1 MDRPPVDRRINLQT
15 GPQCVLH
22 VLWSQYL
29 YELDGKGALSHSS
42 SPHNHQFESFLVS
55 THFQSGPE
63 PLRAHRRT
71 SGRVKSRS
79 RSKPASCKETPTWT
93 VFKTEVWC
101 ANDGLGATPVKQSPD
116 GVPLS
121 TQHNNTHRRVC
132 FELGLTAGLWQSPSP
147 FLFFFRLFS
156 RRPPVSFWAELLPLF
171 SFLKKL
177 QQQLHHT
184 DVRGGGDFPHARTNT
199 RQPSPASN

>member
-1 MDRPPVDRRINLQT
+1 MVRALFPTPPPPTTTSLNL
-15 GPQCVLH
+15 
-22 VLWSQYL
+22 
-29 YELDGKGALSHSS
+29 SS
-42 SPHNHQFESFLVS
+42 SPLIFSPDQILSEL
-55 THFQSGPE
+55 TAGPQ
-63 PLRAHRRT
+63 
-71 SGRVKSRS
+71 GRVKSRS

-132 FELGLTAGLWQSPSP
+132 CELGLTAGLWQSPSP

-199 RQPSPASN
+199 RQPSSAAN

>member
-1 MDRPPVDRRINLQT
+1 MVRALFPTPPPPTTTSLNL
-15 GPQCVLH
+15 
-22 VLWSQYL
+22 
-29 YELDGKGALSHSS
+29 SS
-42 SPHNHQFESFLVS
+42 SPLIFSPDQNLSEL
-55 THFQSGPE
+55 TAGPQ
-63 PLRAHRRT
+63 
-71 SGRVKSRS
+71 GRVKSRS

-199 RQPSPASN
+199 RQPSSAAN

>member
-1 MDRPPVDRRINLQT
+1 MVRALFPTPPPPTTTSLNL
-15 GPQCVLH
+15 
-22 VLWSQYL
+22 
-29 YELDGKGALSHSS
+29 SS
-42 SPHNHQFESFLVS
+42 SPLIFSPDQILCEL
-55 THFQSGPE
+55 TAGPQ
-63 PLRAHRRT
+63 
-71 SGRVKSRS
+71 GRVKSRS

-132 FELGLTAGLWQSPSP
+132 CELGLTAGLWQSPSP

-199 RQPSPASN
+199 RQPSSAAN